1 MKCLWIAASVSILIG
16 CGGSSGGKTSDSGT
30 GSDGGPGNP
39 GDGGAAGLSF
49 SPEPLVIGTAPGTPA
64 SARLTLTNPGASA
77 STVTALSISGDQ
89 AGSFQVAPA
98 AALPLNVAPGGT
110 ATMTI
115 TFNSASV
122 GPAHAILTAT
132 GQGGTLAQAHLGA
145 LAFSDEPSLQ
155 WILDANWIP
164 ISVGSPDPTTKV
176 MPTTPR
182 LGDELGIQA
191 FVKAG
196 SGPVTLQLI
205 GAFGPPFVDPM
216 AIAGWYPTGMA
227 SGETPLFTLA
237 KSQAR
242 VMNPQPNAG
251 AQLSFDPG
259 TGPFGFWS
267 TWPYW
272 GTYHV
277 FQEDVFNTWDPPPQ
291 GVLHHM
297 RVYPFKDPDGT
308 LEPNAFV
315 VVTEEADVKVGAV
328 DYNDLIQ
335 IVRNVSPA
343 PGMIGSLRF
352 DNLDVVPASDWM
364 VFSTFG
370 SIPACQQPLSEK
382 NTGTLRIQNLGN
394 AAINIST
401 VTTTDAFAAAPAQ
414 PLPATIGPGA
424 SLDVAITFIATSD
437 RLHRGMLTVN
447 TSDPAAPTHT
457 VTLSGVFQVHPQ
469 QPGEPRPDQIFNG
482 IFGFTTTILGPGQD
496 CYVLNLDDP
505 QCGGR
510 VQAPGFEIAL
520 GDEVLS
526 AYWAKADATRPVAVQ
541 EIGSW
546 HSGYDCPNQ
555 VSYGSSFGWWAK
567 GMPPMSS
574 TQWTLSGA
582 VEDVQ
587 RVLPRTHDHSGPS
600 YTTFDPGGT
609 VMGFR
614 IENELSDDSLQEQEP
629 WCTPTD
635 KCGHRMRFW
644 PVKNSH
650 GTPVPNSYVV
660 TIDWHVSDFSTSNYD
675 YQDEVYLLDNI
686 RPVDVIS
693 GADAG
698 TPIAPLGGGS

>member
-1 MKCLWIAASVSILIG
+1 
-16 CGGSSGGKTSDSGT
+16 
-30 GSDGGPGNP
+30 
-39 GDGGAAGLSF
+39 
-49 SPEPLVIGTAPGTPA
+49 
-64 SARLTLTNPGASA
+64 
-77 STVTALSISGDQ
+77 
-89 AGSFQVAPA
+89 
-98 AALPLNVAPGGT
+98 
-110 ATMTI
+110 
-115 TFNSASV
+115 
-122 GPAHAILTAT
+122 
-132 GQGGTLAQAHLGA
+132 
-145 LAFSDEPSLQ
+145 
-155 WILDANWIP
+155 
-164 ISVGSPDPTTKV
+164 
-176 MPTTPR
+176 
-182 LGDELGIQA
+182 
-191 FVKAG
+191 
-196 SGPVTLQLI
+196 
-205 GAFGPPFVDPM
+205 
-216 AIAGWYPTGMA
+216 
-227 SGETPLFTLA
+227 
-237 KSQAR
+237 
-242 VMNPQPNAG
+242 
-251 AQLSFDPG
+251 
-259 TGPFGFWS
+259 
-267 TWPYW
+267 
-272 GTYHV
+272 
-277 FQEDVFNTWDPPPQ
+277 
-291 GVLHHM
+291 
-297 RVYPFKDPDGT
+297 
-308 LEPNAFV
+308 
-315 VVTEEADVKVGAV
+315 
-328 DYNDLIQ
+328 
-335 IVRNVSPA
+335 
-343 PGMIGSLRF
+343 
-352 DNLDVVPASDWM
+352 VPASDWM

-370 SIPACQQPLSEK
+370 SIPTCQQPLSEK

-394 AAINIST
+394 AAINISS

-424 SLDVAITFIATSD
+424 NLDVAITFNATSD
-437 RLHRGMLTVN
+437 LLHKGMLTVN

-526 AYWAKADATRPVAVQ
+526 PYWAKADATRPVAVQ

-582 VEDVQ
+582 LEDVQ

-686 RPVDVIS
+686 RP
-693 GADAG
+693 
-698 TPIAPLGGGS
+698 AP